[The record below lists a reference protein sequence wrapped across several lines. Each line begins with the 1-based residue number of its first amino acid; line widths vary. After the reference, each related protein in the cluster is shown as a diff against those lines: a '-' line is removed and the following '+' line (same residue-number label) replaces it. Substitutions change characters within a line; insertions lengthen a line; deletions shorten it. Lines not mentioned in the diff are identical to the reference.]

1 MERKMQKKIA
11 AINDLTGY
19 GRCALTVVLPVVSHM
34 KLQCCPVPTSIL
46 SNHTGYPEYFFD
58 DYTDRLPAFFSM
70 WKSLDLTFDGI
81 MSGFL
86 GSREQ
91 IGMVQE
97 FVRTFRRPERLL

>member
-46 SNHTGYPEYFFD
+46 S
-58 DYTDRLPAFFSM
+58 
-70 WKSLDLTFDGI
+70 K
-81 MSGFL
+81 
-86 GSREQ
+86 
-91 IGMVQE
+91 IGRAHV
-97 FVRTFRRPERLL
+97 

>member
-58 DYTDRLPAFFSM
+58 DYTDRLPAFFPCGKAWTLPLMGSCPAF
-70 WKSLDLTFDGI
+70 WDQ
-81 MSGFL
+81 
-86 GSREQ
+86 GSRSAWC
-91 IGMVQE
+91 
-97 FVRTFRRPERLL
+97 RSL